1 MYRQTHGRITPTQ
14 VADFLILDRDFPRA
28 MHFCLIRAEQSL
40 LAITGGTPNTYRNL
54 AEQRLGRLRAELDY
68 ANIKEIIGG
77 GLHEFIDGFQTELN
91 DVGVAIYDTFF
102 AVPGSATTAEHTHS
116 TGSGMMTQSMRSET
130 VRAGRHEPLWLVR
143 GGHK

>member
-1 MYRQTHGRITPTQ
+1 
-14 VADFLILDRDFPRA
+14 

-68 ANIKEIIGG
+68 ANIKEIIGS

-91 DVGVAIYDTFF
+91 DVGAAIFDTFF
-102 AVPGSATTAEHTHS
+102 AVPGSVPHVESSQTTA
-116 TGSGMMTQSMRSET
+116 SGTMQQSMGAMTQSLR
-130 VRAGRHEPLWLVR
+130 V
-143 GGHK
+143 